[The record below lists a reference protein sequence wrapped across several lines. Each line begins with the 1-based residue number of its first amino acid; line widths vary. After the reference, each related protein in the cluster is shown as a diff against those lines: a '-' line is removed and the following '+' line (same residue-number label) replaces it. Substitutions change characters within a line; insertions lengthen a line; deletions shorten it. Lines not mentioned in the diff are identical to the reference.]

1 MSCFK
6 VKKKREKLSYFPN
19 SLHKKWSF
27 PLRIV
32 SVNVIKSQETPDL
45 VTFIEEILNG
55 KLNFLHSEFFLK
67 RITKIGV
74 ISTMGMKQTVRKIG
88 EFEKLNFVKS
98 ESDYKRL
105 LTLSWRRP
113 LSCRNLSIDLLLKSM
128 DWFLYDTGRRH
139 ERVKAHQ
146 DGKKVWIMREFEKSG
161 IQKIEVKLWLEKIL

>member
-27 PLRIV
+27 PLRTV

-113 LSCRNLSIDLLLKSM
+113 LSYRNLSIDLLLKSM

-146 DGKKVWIMREFEKSG
+146 DGKKVWIMRDSKNLVS
-161 IQKIEVKLWLEKIL
+161 KKLR

>member
-1 MSCFK
+1 M
-6 VKKKREKLSYFPN
+6 
-19 SLHKKWSF
+19 
-27 PLRIV
+27 
-32 SVNVIKSQETPDL
+32 IKSQETPDL

-105 LTLSWRRP
+105 LTLS
-113 LSCRNLSIDLLLKSM
+113 
-128 DWFLYDTGRRH
+128 
-139 ERVKAHQ
+139 
-146 DGKKVWIMREFEKSG
+146 
-161 IQKIEVKLWLEKIL
+161 

>member
-1 MSCFK
+1 
-6 VKKKREKLSYFPN
+6 
-19 SLHKKWSF
+19 
-27 PLRIV
+27 
-32 SVNVIKSQETPDL
+32 
-45 VTFIEEILNG
+45 
-55 KLNFLHSEFFLK
+55 
-67 RITKIGV
+67 
-74 ISTMGMKQTVRKIG
+74 MGMKQTARKIG